1 MPASNERCTLD
12 LPGCGSLDRDRRGR
26 GRLQLA
32 RCSLAA
38 SGARVQRL
46 CARFIGP
53 APERVNFRL
62 GGRAGDGA
70 GAAPSSSSRN

>member
-1 MPASNERCTLD
+1 MPTSNERITLD

-26 GRLQLA
+26 GGLQLPH
-32 RCSLAA
+32 RSLAA

-46 CARFIGP
+46 FARFVGA

-62 GGRAGDGA
+62 GGRAGA
-70 GAAPSSSSRN
+70 FAAAPASSSSRK